1 MLYDAALTLHNP
13 LTGAHDKFWVKMGR
27 RYQVE
32 NAANIG
38 SKYSHRSQIKRM
50 NDLSDLIQKLTDAD
64 RPRIL
69 CVGDLMLDRFIQGDV
84 DRISPEAPIPV
95 LAVRSETIM
104 VGGVGNVVR
113 NLAAMGVATE
123 LVAVVGDDFAGREL
137 RTLLDDEDLAHPS
150 LVETPGRRT
159 TIKTR
164 FSASGQQL
172 LRADRESTESLDE
185 KTAGAVLAFA
195 LSALPDC
202 AALVLSDYGKGVLS
216 DQVLSEL
223 ITEARRLGC
232 PVVVDPKGYDYRRYR
247 GATLLTPNR
256 TELAQASGMATD
268 GDAAVVAAGRRIIEE
283 CGVSAVLATRS
294 EQGMTLVE
302 ANGAR
307 HLPARAKEVFDVSG
321 AGDTVA
327 AAMAAGLAVAAPRE
341 LGALL
346 ANTAAGIA
354 VGKAGTAV
362 VHLSEILSALHEE
375 VFLSGEEK
383 VVAVP
388 AAKFRAKSWR
398 DQGLRVGFTNGCF
411 DLLHPGHIAL
421 IKQARAA
428 CDRLVVGLNSDVSVV
443 RLKGPGRP
451 VQSESSR
458 AAVLAALSTID
469 LVVVFNEDTPL
480 ELIEAVRPNVL
491 VKGADYTVE
500 TVVGAKEVQSW
511 GGDVVLADLVD
522 GFSTTATIER
532 LNR

>member
-1 MLYDAALTLHNP
+1 
-13 LTGAHDKFWVKMGR
+13 
-27 RYQVE
+27 
-32 NAANIG
+32 
-38 SKYSHRSQIKRM
+38 M
-50 NDLSDLIQKLTDAD
+50 NDLSDLIQKLTDD
-64 RPRIL
+64 SDLRIL
-69 CVGDLMLDRFIQGDV
+69 CVGDLMLDRFIKGAV
-84 DRISPEAPIPV
+84 TRISPEAPIPV
-95 LAVRSETIM
+95 LAVQSETVM

-123 LVAVVGDDFAGREL
+123 LVAVVGDDAAGREL
-137 RTLLDDEDLAHPS
+137 RSLLDDEQLARPQ
-150 LVETPGRRT
+150 LVETPGRQT

-172 LRADRESTESLDE
+172 LRADQETSESLDAQ
-185 KTAGAVLAFA
+185 TGAA
-195 LSALPDC
+195 LLEQALPALQVC
-202 AALVLSDYGKGVLS
+202 AALVLSDYGKGVLG
-216 DQVLSEL
+216 DDVLAPL
-223 ITEARRLGC
+223 IAEARRLGR
-232 PVVVDPKGYDYRRYR
+232 PIVVDPKGFDYSRYR

-256 TELAQASGMATD
+256 TELAQASGMATN
-268 GDAAVVAAGRRIIEE
+268 GDAAVIDAGRRIIEN

-302 ANGAR
+302 ATEAR

-327 AAMAAGLAVAAPRE
+327 AAMAAGLAVGASRE
-341 LGALL
+341 LAARF

-362 VHLSEILSALHEE
+362 VHVSEILSALHEE
-375 VFLSGEEK
+375 AFLSGEEK
-383 VVAVP
+383 VVTNP
-388 AAKFRAKSWR
+388 AAAARTKSWR
-398 DQGLRVGFTNGCF
+398 GQGLRVGFTNGCF

-428 CDRLVVGLNSDVSVV
+428 CDRLVVGLNSDASVV

-469 LVVVFNEDTPL
+469 LVVIFNEDTPL
-480 ELIEAVRPNVL
+480 EIIKTLKPDVL

-500 TVVGAKEVQSW
+500 TVVGAAEVQSW
-511 GGDVVLADLVD
+511 GGEVILAALVD

-532 LNR
+532 LNK